1 STTPAVSISGAV
13 TPNDSFRAF
22 DTETKKW
29 VKMGV
34 VGGVE
39 RMYDA
44 RQFSAL
50 SVPGTA
56 FLAWYSERRKT
67 VNFRALPDWKATSLT
82 SVPDSTHHDS
92 PARRLPVP
100 VSRRQFARTVAGGA
114 FAAAVG
120 SRLSLVEAA
129 SFAPVPIPG
138 GSPALGGAYHV
149 FGPAA
154 FDPIDAE
161 PITITNLDAKVG
173 LASVSGMV
181 TQTNIK
187 TGDVV
192 RLPFVNSDMRFM
204 QGVFRGT
211 DGKVH
216 QGAFAFV

>member
-1 STTPAVSISGAV
+1 
-13 TPNDSFRAF
+13 
-22 DTETKKW
+22 
-29 VKMGV
+29 M
-34 VGGVE
+34 
-39 RMYDA
+39 
-44 RQFSAL
+44 
-50 SVPGTA
+50 
-56 FLAWYSERRKT
+56 
-67 VNFRALPDWKATSLT
+67 NFRALPAWKPASLT
-82 SVPDSTHHDS
+82 SVANSTHHDS
-92 PARRLPVP
+92 SARRLPIP
-100 VSRRQFARTVAGGA
+100 MSRRQFARTAAGSA

-120 SRLSLVEAA
+120 SRLWTTSLVEAA

-161 PITITNLDAKVG
+161 PVTITNLNAAVG
-173 LASVSGMV
+173 LAYVSGMV

-187 TGDVV
+187 TGEAV
-192 RLPFVNSDMRFM
+192 RLPFVDSDMRFM

>member
-1 STTPAVSISGAV
+1 
-13 TPNDSFRAF
+13 
-22 DTETKKW
+22 
-29 VKMGV
+29 M
-34 VGGVE
+34 
-39 RMYDA
+39 
-44 RQFSAL
+44 
-50 SVPGTA
+50 
-56 FLAWYSERRKT
+56 
-67 VNFRALPDWKATSLT
+67 NFRALPGWKATSLT
-82 SVPDSTHHDS
+82 SLRDSTHPDI
-92 PARRLPVP
+92 PKRRIPVS
-100 VSRRQFARTVAGGA
+100 VSRRQFARTAAGSA

-120 SRLSLVEAA
+120 SRFFTPSLVQAA

-138 GSPALGGAYHV
+138 GTPALGGAYHV

-161 PITITNLDAKVG
+161 PATITNLNAKVG
-173 LASVSGMV
+173 LAYVSGMV